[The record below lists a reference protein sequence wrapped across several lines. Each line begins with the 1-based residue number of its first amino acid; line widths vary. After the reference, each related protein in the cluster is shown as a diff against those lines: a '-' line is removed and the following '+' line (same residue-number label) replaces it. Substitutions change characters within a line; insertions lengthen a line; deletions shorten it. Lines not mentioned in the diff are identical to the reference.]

1 VRRLSGDF
9 GDTCEYTALLIHALA
24 LKLGS
29 AACGRCARIAR
40 GTEAGGISWLA
51 ERGESMA
58 ANKVLIA
65 EDEPHIVE
73 SLSFL
78 LSREGFDV
86 SSAADG
92 EAAFACLEEDPPDLM
107 ILDVMLPR
115 MNGFE
120 VLRRVRADPRLK
132 ALPVIMLTAKGQ
144 HQDRRRAEEIG
155 ADAFITKPF
164 SNREVV
170 DRVRALVAR

>member
-1 VRRLSGDF
+1 
-9 GDTCEYTALLIHALA
+9 
-24 LKLGS
+24 
-29 AACGRCARIAR
+29 
-40 GTEAGGISWLA
+40 
-51 ERGESMA
+51 MA

-78 LSREGFDV
+78 LGREGFDV

-92 EAAFACLEEDPPDLM
+92 EAAFSRLEEDPPDLM

-115 MNGFE
+115 LNGFE

-132 ALPVIMLTAKGQ
+132 NLPVIMLTAKGQ
-144 HQDRRRAEEIG
+144 HQDRQRAEDIG

-170 DRVRALVAR
+170 DRVRALVAG